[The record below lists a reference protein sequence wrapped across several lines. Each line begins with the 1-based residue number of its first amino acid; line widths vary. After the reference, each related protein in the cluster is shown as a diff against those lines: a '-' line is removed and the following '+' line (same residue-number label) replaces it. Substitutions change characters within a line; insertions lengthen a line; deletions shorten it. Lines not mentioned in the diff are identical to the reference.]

1 MSKSAVSI
9 QELYNNCIL
18 TEFSNENSAIKFTV
32 TLDTFESQPWAAVA
46 RISPVPPRHGED
58 CTHTPRKAGESNA
71 RVGGGRAAWVGSP
84 ARAGQCFR
92 MRSTWA
98 PTGRLACSGLPLG
111 PPSETSAGD
120 LWASKAP
127 GLQFLPLPALGDSH
141 TFCSAS
147 TNRDCIKHDYFFGA
161 KKSEL
166 WIRTISLLPQKGAV
180 KEPINSFTGFPCGYF
195 SATQLPLDLFGYKA
209 CLTSSRAR
217 GGSKLLG
224 RK

>member
-18 TEFSNENSAIKFTV
+18 TEFSNENSAIEFTV

-46 RISPVPPRHGED
+46 RISPVPLRHGEN
-58 CTHTPRKAGESNA
+58 CTHTRPTMKATRGWAVDRQRASGVRLGRDNA
-71 RVGGGRAAWVGSP
+71 FA
-84 ARAGQCFR
+84 CD
-92 MRSTWA
+92 STWA
-98 PTGRLACSGLPLG
+98 HTGRLACSGLPLG

-147 TNRDCIKHDYFFGA
+147 RNRDCIKHDYFLGA

-166 WIRTISLLPQKGAV
+166 WIRMISLLPQKGAV

-195 SATQLPLDLFGYKA
+195 SATQLTLDLFGYKA
-209 CLTSSRAR
+209 CLKSSRAR